1 MTRPELLWPAEA
13 ELGEGVCWS
22 PSQQALYWVDIYGQ
36 RLHRWRA
43 GDGARRSWDFDDTI
57 STVCES
63 ADGQGLV
70 VTLRHDIARFDPLR
84 PAAPVLLHRPPEEPP
99 GNRFN
104 DGKCDR
110 LGHFWAG
117 TMDFDCRAPTGALY
131 RLGSDGRVKRHL
143 LGFPVTN
150 GPAWSADGRTM
161 WVNDTVGRTV
171 HAFDVDLASG
181 RLSNPRPW
189 LRLADGDGLPD
200 GMTTDA
206 EGRLW
211 ICHWGGGCVSAHD
224 PRDGRELERITLPV
238 SQVTN
243 CCFGGSDYRTLFI
256 TSARHALTQA
266 QLQHEPLAGALFAA
280 AMSVPGRAA
289 GLYG

>member
-1 MTRPELLWPAEA
+1 MSRAELLWPAEA
-13 ELGEGVCWS
+13 ELGEGTCWS
-22 PSQQALYWVDIYGQ
+22 PSQQALFWVDILGQ

-43 GDGARRSWDFDDTI
+43 ADGARRSWDFDEPV
-57 STVCES
+57 STVAEC

-70 VTLRHDIARFDPLR
+70 VTLRHTIARFDPAR
-84 PAAPVLLHRPPEEPP
+84 PAPPQPLHRPPEEPP

-104 DGKCDR
+104 DGKCDPR
-110 LGHFWAG
+110 GHFWACS
-117 TMDFDCRAPTGALY
+117 MDFDCQAPTGALY
-131 RLGSDGRVKRHL
+131 RLSADGRVQRHL

-181 RLSNPRPW
+181 RLSNHRLW

-211 ICHWGGGCVSAHD
+211 LCHWGGGCVTAHD
-224 PRDGRELERITLPV
+224 PSDGRELDRLPLPV

-243 CCFGGSDYRTLFI
+243 CCFGGPDQRTLFV
-256 TSARHALTQA
+256 TSARHGLSQA
-266 QLQHEPLAGALFAA
+266 QLEAEPLAGALFAA
-280 AMSVPGRAA
+280 PMAVPGRVPARF
-289 GLYG
+289 G